1 MVPSGLDNEKLQL
14 QLSRLEEHLMRIHN
28 IQKQK
33 FDETARTALERLVQ
47 IAIEES
53 LNIGNHLVSG
63 LGLRRADT
71 YREIFQVLEETKI
84 LTSEL
89 SKDLQQFAT
98 FRNRLVHLY
107 WKISDEEF
115 KAELGKMSTLT
126 RFVKSVTQYV
136 HKRKNGEKK
145 NLKKEDVGAALKTAR
160 KIL

>member
-14 QLSRLEEHLMRIHN
+14 QLSRLEEHITRIKN

-71 YREIFQVLEETKI
+71 YREIFQVLEEARI

-89 SKDLQQFAT
+89 SKELQQFAT

-115 KAELGKMSTLT
+115 KSELGKMSTLT
-126 RFVKSVTQYV
+126 RFVGSVTKYMQKMNQEQKETV
-136 HKRKNGEKK
+136 KKR
-145 NLKKEDVGAALKTAR
+145 
-160 KIL
+160 